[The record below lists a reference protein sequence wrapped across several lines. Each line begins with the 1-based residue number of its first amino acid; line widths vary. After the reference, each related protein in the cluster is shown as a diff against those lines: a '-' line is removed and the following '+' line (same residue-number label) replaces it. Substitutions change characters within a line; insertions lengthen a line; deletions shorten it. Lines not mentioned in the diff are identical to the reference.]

1 MPRFIV
7 FRKGAVFSKPPK
19 PARPRSK
26 SSGRAEGGRPGRSL
40 GKRLFRILRLVV
52 LAFLLSSVGAT
63 VLFGVVPPPVTPLML
78 IRCAEQFAGGRP
90 MRLAK
95 DWVPMDRIS
104 PRMAEA
110 AIAAEDQNFRR
121 HRGFDW
127 ESIVAAFAVNRQGK
141 RKLGASTISQQTAKN
156 LFLWPDRSWARKGL
170 EAWFTFLMETFW
182 TKRRILT
189 VYLNVIETGD
199 GIYGVE
205 AASRH
210 YFRKPAA
217 DLTRHEAALLA
228 AVLPNPRR
236 WSPDRPTPYLL
247 RRQAWILNQM
257 DLGSGWNQA
266 EEPAEESRFKRFWR
280 GLTGWIQ
287 KD

>member
-1 MPRFIV
+1 MPRF
-7 FRKGAVFSKPPK
+7 FASRKSAAPATSAKPRAK
-19 PARPRSK
+19 PTGRS
-26 SSGRAEGGRPGRSL
+26 EGGRSNRSL
-40 GKRLFRILRLVV
+40 GKRLFRILRLAV

-63 VLFGVVPPPVTPLML
+63 LFYGVVPPPITPLML
-78 IRCAEQFAGGRP
+78 IRSAEQLGDGKP

-95 DWVPMDRIS
+95 DWVPMDEIS
-104 PRMAEA
+104 PRMVEA
-110 AIAAEDQNFRR
+110 VIAAEDQNFYR

-127 ESIVAAFAVNRQGK
+127 ESIVAAFAINRQGK

-182 TKRRILT
+182 TKRRLLT
-189 VYLNVIETGD
+189 VYLNVIEMGD

-210 YFRKPAA
+210 YFSKPASR
-217 DLTRHEAALLA
+217 LTRNEAAMLA

-236 WSPDRPTPYLL
+236 WSPHRPTPYLY

-257 DLGSGWNQA
+257 GLAGGGWDKT
-266 EEPAEESRFKRFWR
+266 EESRFNRFLR
-280 GLTGWIQ
+280 SLLGQIL
-287 KD
+287 K

>member
-1 MPRFIV
+1 MPRF
-7 FRKGAVFSKPPK
+7 FASRKNTTAPTSAKPRAK
-19 PARPRSK
+19 P
-26 SSGRAEGGRPGRSL
+26 SGRADGGRSKRSL
-40 GKRLFRILRLVV
+40 GKRLFRILRLAV

-63 VLFGVVPPPVTPLML
+63 LFFGVIPPPVTPLML
-78 IRCAEQFAGGRP
+78 IRSAEQLGDGKP

-95 DWVPMDRIS
+95 DWVPMNQIS
-104 PRMAEA
+104 PRMVEA
-110 AIAAEDQNFRR
+110 VIAAEDQNFHQ

-127 ESIVAAFAVNRQGK
+127 ESIVAAFAINRQGK

-182 TKRRILT
+182 TKRRVLT
-189 VYLNVIETGD
+189 VYLNVIEMGD

-210 YFRKPAA
+210 YFSKPASR
-217 DLTRHEAALLA
+217 LTRNEAAMLA

-236 WSPDRPTPYLL
+236 WSPDRPTPYLY

-257 DLGSGWNQA
+257 SLAGGGRDKT
-266 EEPAEESRFKRFWR
+266 EESRFKRFLR
-280 GLTGWIQ
+280 SLLGQIL
-287 KD
+287 K